1 MNLTWRIL
9 FVGINNKM
17 SRGECMKQKI
27 FYVFVLAALILS
39 ACGNLAGGQPVVARV
54 GWAGS
59 PDTVNPGTAILTEA
73 FTIFGLVYDAM
84 YKLNL
89 DGTFSLGVAESV
101 EHSDDGLV
109 YTYKIRDGIK
119 FHDGQP
125 LTAKDIKFSYDLY
138 KTHDDFPYI
147 NAYTNSYSGT

>member
-1 MNLTWRIL
+1 
-9 FVGINNKM
+9 
-17 SRGECMKQKI
+17 MKQKI
-27 FYVFVLAALILS
+27 FYIFVLAALILS

-138 KTHDDFPYI
+138 KTHDDLPYI
-147 NAYTNSYSGT
+147 NAYTPYI